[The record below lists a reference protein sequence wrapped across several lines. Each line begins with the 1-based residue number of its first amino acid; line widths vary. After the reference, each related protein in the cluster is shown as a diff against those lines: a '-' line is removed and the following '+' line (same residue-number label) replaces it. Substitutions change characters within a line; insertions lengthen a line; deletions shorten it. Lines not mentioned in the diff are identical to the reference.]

1 MLVNGC
7 VFISELKIKYVMLI
21 YLSLKR
27 NGGQEVIFNLRFGY
41 EADFTVW
48 IANVT

>member
-1 MLVNGC
+1 MGC
-7 VFISELKIKYVMLI
+7 VFISELKIKNVMLI

-27 NGGQEVIFNLRFGY
+27 NGRQEVIFFNLRFGY
-41 EADFTVW
+41 EAGFTVW